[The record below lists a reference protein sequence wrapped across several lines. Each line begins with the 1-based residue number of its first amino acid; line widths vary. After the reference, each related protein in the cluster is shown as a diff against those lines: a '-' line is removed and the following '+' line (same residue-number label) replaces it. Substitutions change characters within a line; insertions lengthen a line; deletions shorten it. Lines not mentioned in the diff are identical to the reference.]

1 MSTLFIIDVKLKRYK
16 NKTKQSKTVRVCVTC
31 RRSDSRSSVEN
42 NLSVPE
48 RLNFFIAINR
58 KLVKEKHNNT
68 FHSRNKLIH
77 VSKASTDTLCV
88 SAALL
93 LVLFSHVFKALSLI
107 ILINLNSTFSF
118 SVCTEFKIAKTK

>member
-1 MSTLFIIDVKLKRYK
+1 
-16 NKTKQSKTVRVCVTC
+16 VTC